1 MLIDKWTPNRLK
13 IKTVKV
19 SILGIHQVEKV
30 DSYFVLAVCI
40 WAHSF
45 VAAVVYVI
53 WIKLTEL
60 RLVIVWMIINLCL
73 VMCLGARL
81 TLLTVGIGSTQE
93 ARIRSQSSSLIHFR
107 VIVNTGLISV
117 YERLRTQF
125 RLKCLKIKKHHSR
138 CIWRKE
144 SSLSRL
150 IHIKQV

>member
-1 MLIDKWTPNRLK
+1 MSIDTFVFLMLINKWTPDSLK

-19 SILGIHQVEKV
+19 SILRIHQVEEV

-45 VAAVVYVI
+45 VTAIFYVI

-93 ARIRSQSSSLIHFR
+93 ARIFSQSPSLIHF
-107 VIVNTGLISV
+107 
-117 YERLRTQF
+117 
-125 RLKCLKIKKHHSR
+125 
-138 CIWRKE
+138 
-144 SSLSRL
+144 
-150 IHIKQV
+150 